1 MKLLLSLLLLTGVTA
16 MAEIRF
22 PSSSFTIQELAEAQK
37 SAEAKGRPIAFVYT
51 DKNTTCGL
59 CSGATDLII
68 DNLKMSAVLVYLSNK
83 ADAPPQV
90 AAALEE
96 RGKFIPKVVIFDA
109 ALQNN
114 LGLVTYE
121 EIKTDGERPLRELKS
136 QMRKAK
142 G

>member
-1 MKLLLSLLLLTGVTA
+1 MKLLLGVLLLTAISA

-22 PSSSFTIQELAEAQK
+22 PSGSFTIQELAEAQK

-59 CSGATDLII
+59 CSGATETII
-68 DNLKMSAVLVYLSNK
+68 DNLKMSAVIVYISNK
-83 ADAPPQV
+83 ADAPAQV

-96 RGKFIPKVVIFDA
+96 RGKFIPKVVVFDA
-109 ALQNN
+109 KLQNN
-114 LGLVTYE
+114 FGLVTYE
-121 EIKTDGERPLRELKS
+121 EIKADGEKPLRDLKS

>member
-1 MKLLLSLLLLTGVTA
+1 MKLLLSILLLTGMSA

-59 CSGATDLII
+59 CAAATELII
-68 DNLKMSAVLVYLSNK
+68 DNLRMSAVLVYLSNK
-83 ADAPPQV
+83 TDAPPQV
-90 AAALEE
+90 AEGLEE
-96 RGKFIPKVVIFDA
+96 RGKFLPKVVVFDA
-109 ALQNN
+109 ALQKN

-121 EIKTDGERPLRELKS
+121 EIKTDGERPLRDLKS